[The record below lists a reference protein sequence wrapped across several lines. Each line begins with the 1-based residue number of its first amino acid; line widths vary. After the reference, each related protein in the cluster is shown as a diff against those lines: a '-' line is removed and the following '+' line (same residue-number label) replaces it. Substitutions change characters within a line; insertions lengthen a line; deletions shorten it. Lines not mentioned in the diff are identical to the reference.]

1 METRIE
7 INGVW
12 YVREDTINDS
22 LDILDEEEMDLTWTE
37 ECIYEI
43 DDYCFVASRIKKDG
57 DENEFYT
64 DIDIKFTD
72 KRYHGRT
79 EFIEEYW
86 DNNSWFRG
94 ILENNP
100 ESLRDLREVLCD
112 NGVKQFK
119 MFLRK
124 LVEVK
129 WLKMD

>member
-1 METRIE
+1 MENRIE

-12 YVREDTINDS
+12 YIREDAINDS

-37 ECIYEI
+37 ECIYENN
-43 DDYCFVASRIKKDG
+43 DYCFVASRIKKD
-57 DENEFYT
+57 DSEEFYDT
-64 DIDIKFTD
+64 IDIKFTD
-72 KRYHGRT
+72 KRYHGKT
-79 EFIEEYW
+79 EFVDDHW
-86 DNNSWFRG
+86 DNISWFRG

-100 ESLRDLREVLCD
+100 ESLEHLREALCD
-112 NGVKQFK
+112 KGVKQFK

>member
-12 YVREDTINDS
+12 YIREDAINDS
-22 LDILDEEEMDLTWTE
+22 LDILEEEEMDLTWTE
-37 ECIYEI
+37 ECIYEN
-43 DDYCFVASRIKKDG
+43 DDYCFVASRIKKD
-57 DENEFYT
+57 DSEEFYP
-64 DIDIKFTD
+64 DISIKFTD
-72 KRYHGRT
+72 KRHSDRT
-79 EFIEEYW
+79 EWTDEHW

-100 ESLRDLREVLCD
+100 ESLQHLREALCD
-112 NGVKQFK
+112 KGVKQFK

-124 LVEVK
+124 LIEVK

>member
-1 METRIE
+1 MEKRIE

-12 YVREDTINDS
+12 YVREDAINDS

-37 ECIYEI
+37 ECIYEN
-43 DDYCFVASRIKKDG
+43 DDYCFVASRIRR
-57 DENEFYT
+57 DEGEEFYP

-72 KRYHGRT
+72 KRYHGKT
-79 EFIEEYW
+79 EFVEEYW

-94 ILENNP
+94 TLENNP
-100 ESLRDLREVLCD
+100 ESLEHLREALCD
-112 NGVKQFK
+112 KGVKQFK

>member
-12 YVREDTINDS
+12 YVREDAINDS

-37 ECIYEI
+37 ECVYEN
-43 DDYCFVASRIKKDG
+43 DDYCFVASRIKKD
-57 DENEFYT
+57 DSEEFYP

-72 KRYHGRT
+72 KRYSERT
-79 EFIEEYW
+79 RTTEYW

-100 ESLRDLREVLCD
+100 KSLRDLREVLCD

-124 LVEVK
+124 LIEVK

>member
-1 METRIE
+1 MENRIE

-12 YVREDTINDS
+12 YVREDAINDS
-22 LDILDEEEMDLTWTE
+22 LDILDEEEMGLTWTE
-37 ECIYEI
+37 ECVYEN
-43 DDYCFVASRIKKDG
+43 DDYCFVASRIKKD
-57 DENEFYT
+57 DSEEFYP

-72 KRYHGRT
+72 KRYHGKT
-79 EFIEEYW
+79 EFVEEYW

-100 ESLRDLREVLCD
+100 ESLEHLREALCD
-112 NGVKQFK
+112 KGVKQFK

-129 WLKMD
+129 WLKMV